1 MRKTFLEKCINL
13 RLCRVAL
20 VLLFLVPAISSLQA
34 NPSQNKTISGV
45 VTSATDSEPLIGV
58 SVQVRETATGG
69 ITDIDGR
76 ELYDSKKTFA
86 ITNKMFETC
95 PFQHFPEV
103 NHVDFCNGHTCLF
116 GYFSQDFTAG

>member
-1 MRKTFLEKCINL
+1 MYNEKNILGKVHKSAFMPCCIGTF
-13 RLCRVAL
+13 
-20 VLLFLVPAISSLQA
+20 FLVPAISSLQA

-76 ELYDSKKTFA
+76 YSVSAQQGQTLVFSY
-86 ITNKMFETC
+86 I
-95 PFQHFPEV
+95 
-103 NHVDFCNGHTCLF
+103 
-116 GYFSQDFTAG
+116 GYQSQEIK